1 MKTTKKVLA
10 IAAAASLGLCAWA
23 QEKLSDSLTKIYD
36 VNQRMAD
43 VKEEYETAFQEAN
56 AKLNAEV
63 QKEFARISQLE
74 QEGWESA
81 DEYNSR
87 ISGEIEAV
95 TTKRYADIERVNN
108 EIRANYD
115 SKLTLLEAEKQNL
128 INDLLDKEIVYSGD
142 SVELSFS
149 SFDRS
154 EKYFPFTVKSK
165 EDDLN
170 YVSKGLKIYL
180 EKAKVAE
187 QWPVYNEYI
196 NTNALTAEIHFV
208 VTKKPSS
215 EQYQKKV
222 TVVKL
227 VKKADG
233 LVLGTY
239 NVNEMVEGISMD
251 EAIAANP
258 SAKPVAKP
266 APSAAPKYDEAP
278 AEEADDTESDE
289 EDVDAPVI
297 ESE

>member
-1 MKTTKKVLA
+1 MYA
-10 IAAAASLGLCAWA
+10 IP
-23 QEKLSDSLTKIYD
+23 
-36 VNQRMAD
+36 
-43 VKEEYETAFQEAN
+43 
-56 AKLNAEV
+56 
-63 QKEFARISQLE
+63 
-74 QEGWESA
+74 
-81 DEYNSR
+81 SR
-87 ISGEIEAV
+87 
-95 TTKRYADIERVNN
+95 NN
-108 EIRANYD
+108 
-115 SKLTLLEAEKQNL
+115 
-128 INDLLDKEIVYSGD
+128 
-142 SVELSFS
+142 
-149 SFDRS
+149 
-154 EKYFPFTVKSK
+154 
-165 EDDLN
+165 
-170 YVSKGLKIYL
+170 
-180 EKAKVAE
+180 
-187 QWPVYNEYI
+187 NEYI